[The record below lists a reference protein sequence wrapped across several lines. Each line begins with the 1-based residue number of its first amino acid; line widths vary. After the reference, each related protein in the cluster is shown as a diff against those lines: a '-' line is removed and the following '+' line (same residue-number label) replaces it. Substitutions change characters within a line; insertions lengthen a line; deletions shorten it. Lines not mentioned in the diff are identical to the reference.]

1 MLPRTPNHLDP
12 LKQRRRRWR
21 VAGNVVEVFAHPSAR
36 DVVHAVRRVS
46 CLLHSFGGQLV
57 YIIPRRDFASPE
69 LEETFH
75 RLLRTKLGDAALR

>member
-1 MLPRTPNHLDP
+1 MIANGARYRFAPE
-12 LKQRRRRWR
+12 
-21 VAGNVVEVFAHPSAR
+21 GVEVKGAR
-36 DVVHAVRRVS
+36 GQSLLEWRAFTRAERTLET
-46 CLLHSFGGQLV
+46 CLLHTFGGQLV